1 MNELDAGHDRA
12 TLEKVHSH
20 PDVAFINPCQQRF
33 SLMAFTIL
41 SKRSAS
47 SSKSVLKSS
56 CWTSL
61 CVSSYALSFQ

>member
-41 SKRSAS
+41 LFFFLNPVQTQRQ
-47 SSKSVLKSS
+47 
-56 CWTSL
+56 
-61 CVSSYALSFQ
+61 F